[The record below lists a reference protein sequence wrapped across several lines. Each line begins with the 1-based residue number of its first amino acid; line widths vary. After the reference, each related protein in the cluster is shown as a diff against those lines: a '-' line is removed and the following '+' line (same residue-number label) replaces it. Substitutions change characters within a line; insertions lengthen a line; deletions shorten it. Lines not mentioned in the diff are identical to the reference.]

1 MKFLRHFQK
10 YHFRTTFL
18 ITYKPYTRAYYTK
31 MKNQTKTIAIIAM
44 VAIFA
49 AVGIVATVAV
59 QTIVTPQQAFAD
71 PPRGN
76 SFGNCHSFGPGH
88 SDDACR

>member
-1 MKFLRHFQK
+1 MFKLVVLANCFSSCIHDVLVATPRN
-10 YHFRTTFL
+10 
-18 ITYKPYTRAYYTK
+18 
-31 MKNQTKTIAIIAM
+31 MNNQTKTIATIA
-44 VAIFA
+44 VIAIFA
-49 AVGIVATVAV
+49 AIGIVASVAV
-59 QTIVTPQQAFAD
+59 QTIVIPQQAFAD